1 MNTATVSEP
10 SNCWHAIPLNTHT
23 HIHCN
28 CWHTWTEFSWEA
40 AGLLLCSL
48 ASPSEFPYTKSPLM
62 WKCFLSHSGLQ
73 PMKGAEISGEPSYYH
88 SIRKSTWWPRVC
100 VGPVAGGYPGSL
112 CLMARDHPSATSGSA
127 RASCKAWE
135 PAGGRG
141 ALGAACAELRSSS
154 AYCSRWWRVE
164 TSSVRGR
171 HLRVQVPVS
180 GSEPSYLRRVKTHR
194 LMLHILT
201 DLSKSSL
208 RKTVCSLFTSYDET
222 LVLWWF

>member
-1 MNTATVSEP
+1 MKVFSLPLRFATYERSR
-10 SNCWHAIPLNTHT
+10 NLRWAQ
-23 HIHCN
+23 
-28 CWHTWTEFSWEA
+28 
-40 AGLLLCSL
+40 LLSK
-48 ASPSEFPYTKSPLM
+48 Y
-62 WKCFLSHSGLQ
+62 Q
-73 PMKGAEISGEPSYYH
+73 EIYMDARE
-88 SIRKSTWWPRVC
+88 C
-100 VGPVAGGYPGSL
+100 VRPVAGGYPGSL
-112 CLMARDHPSATSGSA
+112 CLMARGHPSATSGSA

-171 HLRVQVPVS
+171 RLTVQVPVS

-201 DLSKSSL
+201 DLSKSRL
-208 RKTVCSLFTSYDET
+208 RKTVCSLFTGYDET
-222 LVLWWF
+222 LVLW